1 MGDRESRLIDLATAL
16 SDGTA
21 VDWEAAESSAATDS
35 ERRQIRHLRVVR
47 GVAGAQA
54 SGSLGGP
61 PGQVHESLLHPSG
74 DADEPA
80 PDEAAPVTWGPLRV
94 IEKIGRGRFGDVYRA
109 FDPRLDREVA
119 LKLLRRRDG
128 SGDPLGSAVIDEGRL
143 LAKVRHPN
151 VVTVYGAER
160 IDERVG
166 VWMELVRGRTLED
179 ELLARGPLPA
189 AEVAAI
195 GRDVC
200 EALGAV
206 HRAGLVHRDIKAQN
220 VMRDDDGR
228 IVLMDFGTGRETDAT
243 AAPELAGTP
252 LYLAPEVLNGA
263 PATPQSDIYSVG
275 VLLDHLLTGDFPVKG
290 RTLREIREAHVG
302 SDRAGRRPAVARSGA
317 RLEGIVARALSPRPR
332 DRFASAGDLAD
343 ALRAVV
349 GPRRLGLS
357 SAEAVGGLLFAA
369 VAVLVATTWN
379 WRDPASVAGS
389 SAPHGQQAVRRLW
402 SGEGVS
408 GSGSP
413 SPDGRYLTF
422 TDWDSGD
429 LALHDF
435 QAGTNTRLTH
445 TNGWTASGDYAGASI
460 FSRDGH
466 QVAYIWFVE
475 AALASEVRL
484 LRLNAGESA
493 EARVLVRTT
502 VTDRIKLVAFTSD
515 GSGLVVLR
523 GIDSAAGHFGII
535 SILDGSYRQIASV
548 GKPWP
553 IGVSLS
559 PDGRYLA
566 YDAPAAAIGSPR
578 NIFLVS
584 TGAEAASV
592 VVSSP
597 SNDTAPNW
605 APDGSGIV
613 FLTDRTGTPS
623 LWSIPVRNGQTAGR
637 ARLLKADMGRVHTLG
652 TTNSGAFYY
661 YVSGRTRQ
669 NVNIADLNNLYMA
682 TAPSLATDRFVNS
695 NSGPAW
701 SPDGRSLAFFSYRP
715 QPQLVLRTIATGRER
730 DVALPA
736 GLTAPFNASPH
747 WFPDNAS
754 LLILCRDARGTGR
767 TFYRFH
773 TGDGRAEPIH
783 HLDDTPSSFALSSNG
798 RSIFYVYQH
807 IGYDNPLSGRVIR
820 YDIDNKRESILKK
833 DEWFIALAISPDAST
848 LAVLKSVRDQTRT
861 QSPGVIEVMAVAGGA
876 SREVFR
882 APKWV
887 TGSRYNALAWT
898 PDGRWLMFVQDD
910 GILWRVPAEGG
921 QARNMGIS
929 VNARIKPPTVHP
941 DGKSIAFGTIESDN
955 NEVWVLENFLPAR
968 RPQAERGRR

>member
-1 MGDRESRLIDLATAL
+1 VGDRESRLIDLATAL
-16 SDGTA
+16 ADGTA

-47 GVAGAQA
+47 GVADAKAGA
-54 SGSLGGP
+54 SLGGP
-61 PGQVHESLLHPSG
+61 PGQVYESLLHPSG
-74 DADEPA
+74 DTDEPA
-80 PDEAAPVTWGPLRV
+80 TEETTPVAWGPLQV
-94 IEKIGRGRFGDVYRA
+94 IEKVGRGRFGDVYRA

-128 SGDPLGSAVIDEGRL
+128 AGDPLGSAVIDEGRL

-151 VVTVYGAER
+151 IVAVYGAER

-179 ELLARGPLPA
+179 ELLARGPLSA
-189 AEVAAI
+189 AEVVAI

-200 EALGAV
+200 AALGAV

-228 IVLMDFGTGRETDAT
+228 IVLMDFGTGREADAS

-263 PATPQSDIYSVG
+263 PATPQSEIYSVG
-275 VLLDHLLTGDFPVKG
+275 VLLYHLLTGDFPVKG
-290 RTLREIREAHVG
+290 RTLREILEAHVG
-302 SDRAGRRPAVARSGA
+302 SDRAGPRAAVARLGA
-317 RLEGIVARALSPRPR
+317 RLGGIVARALSPQPG
-332 DRFASAGDLAD
+332 DRFARAGDLAD
-343 ALRAVV
+343 ALRGLAV
-349 GPRRLGLS
+349 PRRLGLS
-357 SAEAVGGLLFAA
+357 SATAAGGLLCAA
-369 VAVLVATTWN
+369 VAILVATTWN

-408 GSGSP
+408 GSGAP

-435 QAGTNTRLTH
+435 QTGTDIRLTQ

-466 QVAYIWFVE
+466 QIAYSWFVE
-475 AALASEVRL
+475 SLLASEVRL
-484 LRLNAGESA
+484 LRLNAGQPAES
-493 EARVLVRTT
+493 RVLVRTT
-502 VTDRIKLVAFTSD
+502 VADKIKLVAFTPD

-523 GIDSAAGHFGII
+523 GTDSAAGHFGII
-535 SILDGSYRQIASV
+535 SILNGSYRQIAAV

-553 IGVSLS
+553 IGASLS

-566 YDAPAAAIGSPR
+566 YDTPAAGIGSPR
-578 NIFLVS
+578 DIFLVS
-584 TGAEAASV
+584 TGPEAAASR
-592 VVSSP
+592 VSSP

-605 APDGSGIV
+605 TPDGSGIV
-613 FLTDRTGTPS
+613 FLSDRTGTPS
-623 LWSIPVRNGQTAGR
+623 LWGTPVRSGQTAGP
-637 ARLLKADMGRVHTLG
+637 AKLLKADIGRVRPLG
-652 TTNSGAFYY
+652 VADNGALYY
-661 YVSGRTRQ
+661 YVSGATRQ
-669 NVNIADLNNLYMA
+669 NVNIAHLNNLYA
-682 TAPSLATDRFVNS
+682 ASAPSLATDRFVNS

-715 QPQLVLRTIATGRER
+715 EPQLVLRSIATGRER

-773 TGDGRAEPIH
+773 PGDGRAEPIH
-783 HLDDTPSSFALSSNG
+783 HLEDTPSSFALSSNG

-807 IGYDNPLSGRVIR
+807 IGYDNPLSGRVLR
-820 YDIDNKRESILKK
+820 YDIDSKRESILKK
-833 DEWFIALAISPDAST
+833 DEWFISLAISPDAST
-848 LAVLKSVRDQTRT
+848 LAVLKSVPDETRT

-876 SREVFR
+876 SREVFK

-929 VNARIKPPTVHP
+929 VNARIKSPAVHP

-955 NEVWVLENFLPAR
+955 NEVWMLENFLPAR
-968 RPQAERGRR
+968 PPQAERGPR